1 MCDDQNNQPY
11 IHFTCLSEKCIKSCQ
26 EHVHTNTCVICSV
39 VVSIL
44 AMGLQHT
51 GSVSSR
57 VGRACVRNGFM
68 YFTSKS
74 AHIRA
79 SHALS
84 FGLLPPTLSRDGSAI
99 SYIQRGMW
107 LQNNVKLHIIST
119 INPSDAF
126 HSNTPLSVTFNSDK
140 TLLLTNE

>member
-1 MCDDQNNQPY
+1 MVWEFKYAYWWTESPT
-11 IHFTCLSEKCIKSCQ
+11 IHLLYTPECKCIQSC
-26 EHVHTNTCVICSV
+26 EEYVDANTCVICSV
-39 VVSIL
+39 VVRIL

-68 YFTSKS
+68 YWTSKS

-84 FGLLPPTLSRDGSAI
+84 FSLFPPPFSRDGSAI
-99 SYIQRGMW
+99 SYKQRGSW
-107 LQNNVKLHIIST
+107 LQNNLPCHIISM
-119 INPSDAF
+119 INPSDLLYN
-126 HSNTPLSVTFNSDK
+126 NTPTISYLNQW
-140 TLLLTNE
+140 